1 MGANGTLTGLSSH
14 APWALQRRPWR
25 PHEQAAQRG
34 ERQATVPDRGAAGV
48 PASCGLHHDP
58 TKCTEL
64 MGHATRCPH
73 GPAAP
78 LRRYHGE
85 PAGEHWSL
93 LFCEFGSGGS
103 RPLAGSMGVFFKL
116 IFNGLSLPPGEPPFQ
131 TPGPSHALQRKRAAQ
146 SKNAQLAYRLVLR
159 GREPSASKAGS
170 ESGDSR
176 CRRVIYDSY

>member
-1 MGANGTLTGLSSH
+1 MGANGTLTSLSSH

-93 LFCEFGSGGS
+93 LFCEFGSGTS
-103 RPLAGSMGVFFKL
+103 SPLAGSMGGFLNFFST
-116 IFNGLSLPPGEPPFQ
+116 GC
-131 TPGPSHALQRKRAAQ
+131 PSHLVSPHSKPRDLLMPYRERERLSQKTPNWPIESFMHKRVGHA
-146 SKNAQLAYRLVLR
+146 
-159 GREPSASKAGS
+159 
-170 ESGDSR
+170 
-176 CRRVIYDSY
+176 